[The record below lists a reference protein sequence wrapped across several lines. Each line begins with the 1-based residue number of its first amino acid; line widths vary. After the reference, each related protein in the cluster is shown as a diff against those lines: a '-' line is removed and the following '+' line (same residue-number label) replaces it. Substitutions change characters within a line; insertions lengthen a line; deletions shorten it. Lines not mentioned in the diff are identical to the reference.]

1 MSSKRHFLILIFPLF
16 LSSCVLGGVSSSSS
30 LSSSAKNSSSQDSS
44 SLFSSSSASSSS
56 SSSNVISSSSSS
68 SSISSS
74 STSSSSSEPLDYRT
88 EIAINSANPISFA
101 DGNGSFTSG
110 NLSFSITNC
119 EASSKGW
126 FTLKQGGYLTN
137 NIPYGLS
144 FSTITVEYLRASD
157 FGYLTARA
165 SSFPIT
171 SPENGAYEMTGA
183 LTFTFPGASDHTYF
197 SLYAPVGTF
206 VLTSIKLTGI
216 PLDHSANSQIQN
228 LDFYTINDTH
238 GAAVETASSYEAGIT
253 RLSTFALTSERA
265 DPEST
270 VFLSSGDMWQGSADS
285 NLTYGQLMVNWMNI
299 AGFESMAIG
308 NHEFDWGYTHI
319 VENAALANFP
329 FLGINIVDP
338 QGLRPSWAQPS
349 KVVVRGGYKIGV
361 IGAIGKLEGSIAVS
375 SLGGFSFRSDYADLV
390 RQEADRL
397 RQEED
402 CSLVVLS
409 IHNGSFDTTYCHNID
424 AVFEGH
430 SHSNYKT
437 TDSFNIPHVQTYA
450 NGSDFQHVRFSLVD
464 GKFVF
469 DSYSTVAFST
479 LSALDEE
486 PMSLGVFGYYDGK
499 NSAIKNE
506 VVGHTASLLDES
518 TLANYSVQCMY
529 EYYCNSKW
537 DSALALAVINYGGV
551 RASIPAGDITY
562 GQVYAAL
569 PFDNDNV
576 FCSCTG
582 DQVTSLKAN
591 SSLAT
596 YSTFNDFV
604 STQTYHVMV
613 ISYVSEKT
621 QYSYLKEI
629 SRDAYRLRDIV
640 ADDFRRTLNA

>member
-1 MSSKRHFLILIFPLF
+1 M
-16 LSSCVLGGVSSSSS
+16 
-30 LSSSAKNSSSQDSS
+30 
-44 SLFSSSSASSSS
+44 
-56 SSSNVISSSSSS
+56 
-68 SSISSS
+68 
-74 STSSSSSEPLDYRT
+74 
-88 EIAINSANPISFA
+88 
-101 DGNGSFTSG
+101 
-110 NLSFSITNC
+110 
-119 EASSKGW
+119 
-126 FTLKQGGYLTN
+126 
-137 NIPYGLS
+137 
-144 FSTITVEYLRASD
+144 
-157 FGYLTARA
+157 
-165 SSFPIT
+165 
-171 SPENGAYEMTGA
+171 
-183 LTFTFPGASDHTYF
+183 
-197 SLYAPVGTF
+197 
-206 VLTSIKLTGI
+206 
-216 PLDHSANSQIQN
+216 
-228 LDFYTINDTH
+228 
-238 GAAVETASSYEAGIT
+238 ETASSYEAGIT

-506 VVGHTASLLDES
+506 VVGHTTSLLDES
-518 TLANYSVQCMY
+518 TLANYSVQCMVPGY
-529 EYYCNSKW
+529 TI
-537 DSALALAVINYGGV
+537 ALALTFLVPKIYTSIAFDSGGV
-551 RASIPAGDITY
+551 ASGPMA
-562 GQVYAAL
+562 
-569 PFDNDNV
+569 
-576 FCSCTG
+576 
-582 DQVTSLKAN
+582 
-591 SSLAT
+591 
-596 YSTFNDFV
+596 STFVMPFAIGFAYASHPGNDTAVYSDAFGCV
-604 STQTYHVMV
+604 SMFIREVKREHQAMGLS
-613 ISYVSEKT
+613 IERKPFEFWKKKKSEDSSSSPHKP
-621 QYSYLKEI
+621 
-629 SRDAYRLRDIV
+629 
-640 ADDFRRTLNA
+640 NGP